1 MLSLILLF
9 PRVPYIPSTVPVL
22 PLGCVP
28 AIVFV
33 FGFFL
38 TSATEIVTTLSSME
52 RLVVE
57 TAREMAAP
65 CSYEVVER
73 KLLRERVKATPE
85 MNSRKMEKR
94 RRGSRVRFMIYILNN
109 NLITIMA

>member
-33 FGFFL
+33 LGFFL
-38 TSATEIVTTLSSME
+38 TSATEIVTTLSPME

-73 KLLRERVKATPE
+73 KLLRERVKAVIE
-85 MNSRKMEKR
+85 R
-94 RRGSRVRFMIYILNN
+94 RRRTMTERSFGFSGLGMVNYYLN
-109 NLITIMA
+109 IK